1 VTGEG
6 HEIRVH
12 RWRWGEPAR
21 GGQWWGKGDEDIV
34 DCERLTPDRKCESPA
49 MGLVRSV
56 PQSVKSSTPLPL
68 ATLRPTTA
76 IGLESWTG
84 PVSNHKEMTVRRKLA
99 NKGRPVCSRVRSPEG
114 SGRSNW

>member
-1 VTGEG
+1 
-6 HEIRVH
+6 
-12 RWRWGEPAR
+12 
-21 GGQWWGKGDEDIV
+21 
-34 DCERLTPDRKCESPA
+34 

-99 NKGRPVCSRVRSPEG
+99 SEGWPVFRPCEVPRGERPIHLVPEG
-114 SGRSNW
+114 SAARGVTSRYAFSDNPTTQRWTKNG